1 MNRKT
6 ALITGGAHGIG
17 RQISICMAKA
27 GYDVAINYH
36 NHKDMAQ
43 EVCRIAEDNG
53 AKAQIF
59 YANMGSVD
67 DIRQMYHQVTDVFGS
82 LDVVINNAG
91 ISKMARF
98 LESTEE
104 DFDFVTS
111 VDWKGL
117 FFSSQ
122 FAARYMI
129 EHEIKGVII
138 NLSSNHIN
146 GCWPRASIYGATKA
160 AVSKFTQNAGME
172 LARKGIRMVA
182 IAPGYTDIGWE
193 RTKELQVAEE
203 RLPLQRFASTEEIA
217 KNIVYLASDEARYM
231 IGSTVVVDGGATLPV
246 VACNDFA

>member
-1 MNRKT
+1 MKRKT

-36 NHKDMAQ
+36 NHKDMAE
-43 EVCRIAEDNG
+43 EVCRIAQDNG
-53 AKAQIF
+53 ANAQIF

-67 DIRQMYHQVTDVFGS
+67 DIRQMYHQVTDAFGT

-104 DFDFVTS
+104 DFDLITS

-182 IAPGYTDIGWE
+182 IAPGYTDIGWD
-193 RTKELQVAEE
+193 RTEELRMAEE

>member
-1 MNRKT
+1 MKRKT

-36 NHKDMAQ
+36 NHKDMAE
-43 EVCRIAEDNG
+43 EVCRIAQDNG
-53 AKAQIF
+53 ANAQIF

-67 DIRQMYHQVTDVFGS
+67 DIRQMYHQVTDAFGT
-82 LDVVINNAG
+82 LDAVINNAG

-104 DFDFVTS
+104 DFDLITS

-182 IAPGYTDIGWE
+182 IAPGYTDIGWD
-193 RTKELQVAEE
+193 RTEELRMAEE

-246 VACNDFA
+246 VACNDFG